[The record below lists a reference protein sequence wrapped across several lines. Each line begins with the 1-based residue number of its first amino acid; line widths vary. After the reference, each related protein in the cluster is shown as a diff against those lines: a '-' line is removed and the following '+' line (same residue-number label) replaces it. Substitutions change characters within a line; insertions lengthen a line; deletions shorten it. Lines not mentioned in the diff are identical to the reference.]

1 MKAPKTLCDP
11 HLGGFGKDPIYD
23 QKDAK
28 GFIKLFGLP
37 LKVQALVDGKKR
49 KK

>member
-1 MKAPKTLCDP
+1 MLQHSRSRSRILKTL
-11 HLGGFGKDPIYD
+11 YN

-37 LKVQALVDGKKR
+37 LKVQALVDKKR
-49 KK
+49 